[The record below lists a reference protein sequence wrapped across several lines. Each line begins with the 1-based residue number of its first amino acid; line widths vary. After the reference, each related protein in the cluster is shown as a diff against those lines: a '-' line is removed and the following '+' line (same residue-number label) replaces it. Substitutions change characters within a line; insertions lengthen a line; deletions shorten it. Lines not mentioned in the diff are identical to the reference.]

1 MPRPRWTGR
10 KWSAIAAGITS
21 PAPGSPAAR
30 FTTPPAPIAP
40 VPCPGAAAGPT
51 AAGGRHHAR
60 RRSAPPDGHA
70 AAPRSLPPRPDPGGG
85 WARPAQQLRRLRPV
99 QRAGQCRL
107 EPLAAAELAAGQ
119 VGTRPVQPQQRQA
132 QPLCV
137 GRRSWIRVLQLR
149 NDRARRVQQ
158 RQVLIQIGGRR
169 MPLAMPGAGLEAPAS
184 SCSNVDLPLP
194 FGPTRPLRPTK
205 PVARWSIW
213 MFRSENSALPSGSAY
228 ATLSSVSDGQ
238 SSGSPLHANTRA
250 DPTGP
255 AAGRPSSRRRR
266 QWRIGPI
273 LNR

>member
-137 GRRSWIRVLQLR
+137 GRRSRIRVLQLR
-149 NDRARRVQQ
+149 NDQ
-158 RQVLIQIGGRR
+158 
-169 MPLAMPGAGLEAPAS
+169 AP
-184 SCSNVDLPLP
+184 
-194 FGPTRPLRPTK
+194 
-205 PVARWSIW
+205 
-213 MFRSENSALPSGSAY
+213 
-228 ATLSSVSDGQ
+228 
-238 SSGSPLHANTRA
+238 
-250 DPTGP
+250 GP
-255 AAGRPSSRRRR
+255 AAPGADPDRRSAHAPGNARRRAAGARPAAAAMWTCRCRSGDQANPPDQAGRALVDMDVQIGKQRAAIGQRMRHAFQR
-266 QWRIGPI
+266 QRRTVIRVSI
-273 LNR
+273 ACQHTCRSNRSSSG

>member
-1 MPRPRWTGR
+1 M
-10 KWSAIAAGITS
+10 
-21 PAPGSPAAR
+21 
-30 FTTPPAPIAP
+30 
-40 VPCPGAAAGPT
+40 
-51 AAGGRHHAR
+51 
-60 RRSAPPDGHA
+60 
-70 AAPRSLPPRPDPGGG
+70 
-85 WARPAQQLRRLRPV
+85 RRLRPV

-169 MPLAMPGAGLEAPAS
+169 MHLAMPGAGLEAPAS